1 MSRIF
6 LAIGLLIMLVASPTI
21 LDAYTASSRTI
32 CSCIVTVQGF
42 FGAKVE
48 VSQVGK
54 TCPPIVSVRAIG
66 TNGTVKEML
75 YICRGNLQ
83 VNVSS
88 ILTGGLDG

>member
-1 MSRIF
+1 M
-6 LAIGLLIMLVASPTI
+6 
-21 LDAYTASSRTI
+21 
-32 CSCIVTVQGF
+32 
-42 FGAKVE
+42 
-48 VSQVGK
+48 SQVGK

-83 VNVSS
+83 VNVSF